1 MCPHVPCL
9 CVCPP
14 RKCHKV
20 GRNILCFDVY
30 DAHYVI
36 QVIMSHCLKGFYPQ
50 DNHVNTR
57 SVNSLLRYLFCT
69 MDSS

>member
-50 DNHVNTR
+50 NNHVNTR
-57 SVNSLLRYLFCT
+57 
-69 MDSS
+69 